1 MTLTAREIC
10 FALGGRW
17 LGAYGAA
24 CCPAHDNQRTPALS
38 LADGADGRLLAKCHA
53 GCDFVEIIIAL
64 RRLGLAPP
72 MSRRTVPT
80 RCRRSDTRRP
90 SPQALGEAAADHRDI
105 AKQLWNRGVSIGETL
120 VEDYLKARAISLL
133 PLHALRFCGS
143 CRHGPHQNSY
153 AALLARIDRIGE
165 SALVGIH
172 RTFLSIRGTKI
183 PTEPSRLAL
192 GAVAGGAVRLV
203 VGQGSLVVAEGLETA
218 LSAAE
223 LIAPPDASVWAAL
236 TTSGLSGLILP
247 RLSGELIIAADNDAP
262 GLRAAEVLAARAS
275 RAGWHVV
282 CRPPPSAFND
292 WNDVAQDR
300 RGLSA

>member
-1 MTLTAREIC
+1 
-10 FALGGRW
+10 
-17 LGAYGAA
+17 AYGTA
-24 CCPAHDNQRTPALS
+24 CCPAHDNRRTPALS

-53 GCDFVEIIIAL
+53 GCDFVEIITAL
-64 RRLGLAPP
+64 KRLGLAPP
-72 MSRRTVPT
+72 MPERIVPT
-80 RCRRSDTRRP
+80 GSARSNARRP
-90 SPQALGEAAADHRDI
+90 SPRAFDEAAADQRDI
-105 AKQLWNRGVSIGETL
+105 AKRLWDLGVPIGETL
-120 VEDYLKARAISLL
+120 AEDYLNARGIALQSSQ
-133 PLHALRFCGS
+133 ALRFSAS

-153 AALLARIDRIGE
+153 PALLARIDRIGE
-165 SALVGIH
+165 NDLVGIH

-236 TTSGLSGLILP
+236 TTSGLSGLTLP
-247 RLSGELIIAADNDAP
+247 RLPTGLIIAADNDAP
-262 GLRAAEVLAARAS
+262 GLRAADVLSARA
-275 RAGWHVV
+275 RRTGWHVV
-282 CRPPPSAFND
+282 CRPPPSGFND
-292 WNDVAQDR
+292 WNDVAQAR